1 MSKRP
6 RTRSSLEVAIGCYA
20 RQDRRKG
27 RAKGEVKEEG
37 EGQAMDQESL
47 KEALDYFE
55 NEFTCP
61 ITNELMRDP
70 VTAEDGRLYDRAGI
84 IKWFAT
90 QTGPQ
95 AKSPMTGNA
104 MGFRLLNNVQ
114 VRNTITR
121 MVEAGAFGST
131 RAKEWKD
138 DRRDEETIADLYK
151 KAENGDITAMCGMGY
166 VYRDAMYGYEA
177 DAQKAFAWFK
187 LAADHGNCAASTA
200 VGIFY
205 LNAQGAEPNRSKGI
219 MYLSMGAAGGSE
231 HAAAVLGWAHDNG
244 HHGFGQD
251 KEGATYWYSKMSKC
265 EKKDSL
271 AMYRDRAAA
280 HLAKYPAGKPK
291 LPVPPA
297 RK

>member
-20 RQDRRKG
+20 RQNKRKG
-27 RAKGEVKEEG
+27 RVKEEG
-37 EGQAMDQESL
+37 EEPALDPASL
-47 KEALDYFE
+47 REALAYFE
-55 NEFTCP
+55 GEFTCP

-84 IKWFAT
+84 MKWFAA

-114 VRNTITR
+114 VRNTITK
-121 MVEAGAFGST
+121 MVEAGAFGPNK
-131 RAKEWKD
+131 AKEWKD

-151 KAENGDITAMCGMGY
+151 KAEDGDVTAMCGMGY
-166 VYRDAMYGYEA
+166 VYRDAMYGCET
-177 DAQKAFAWFK
+177 DAHKAFAWFK
-187 LAADHGNCAASTA
+187 LAADRGNCAASTA

-205 LNAQGAEPNRSKGI
+205 LNAQGVELNRSKGI
-219 MYLSMGAAGGSE
+219 MYLSQGAAGGSE
-231 HAAAVLGWAHDNG
+231 HAAGVLGWAHDNG
-244 HHGFGQD
+244 HHGFGVD
-251 KEGATYWYSKMSKC
+251 TEGATYWYNKMFKC

-271 AMYRDRAAA
+271 PMYRDRARA
-280 HLAKYPAGKPK
+280 HLAKYPVEKPK
-291 LPVPPA
+291 LPMPPV